1 MHDNKRKSYCA
12 LGGLAIILAMAF
24 IGYVFHVN
32 NAFVMSSTERLI
44 TERVL
49 APEVKE

>member
-1 MHDNKRKSYCA
+1 MKGSKRKSYCA
-12 LGGLAIILAMAF
+12 LGGLAIILALAL
-24 IGYVFHVN
+24 IGYVFHIN

-49 APEVKE
+49 LVK